1 MARILGAATKVQRF
15 QLFQSDEAFDPLMG
29 VDGAHCGILP
39 CGISLSNHPEIFRM
53 AVVAEDADAV
63 AVMTNGA
70 NENDDCGDDAIACE
84 AGVHSE
90 ASERACTCWD

>member
-1 MARILGAATKVQRF
+1 MAHTLGAAREVQRL
-15 QLFQSDEAFDPLMG
+15 QLFQSDEASDPLMG

-39 CGISLSNHPEIFRM
+39 YGISLSYLPETFRM
-53 AVVAEDADAV
+53 VMVAEDADAV

-70 NENDDCGDDAIACE
+70 HENDDCGDDAIACE

-90 ASERACTCWD
+90 ASERACTCWG